1 MALRIRGVAT
11 FISTLLLVTTVIL
24 WLRSCWRADIG
35 GLLLHQG
42 RVQAA
47 ASCRGKVYFFFSD
60 LQLGEERAWT
70 LDAESGDPD
79 EFLRARDGLLVF
91 PALDRVALGFRLA
104 KAPPKAMW
112 VPATYWIVVLPH
124 WFITIVFAILPAV
137 WLRHRLRL
145 RRRVKRRLCRRC
157 GYDLRFSAGR
167 CPECG
172 EAIDG
177 EATVPA

>member
-1 MALRIRGVAT
+1 
-11 FISTLLLVTTVIL
+11 
-24 WLRSCWRADIG
+24 
-35 GLLLHQG
+35 
-42 RVQAA
+42 
-47 ASCRGKVYFFFSD
+47 
-60 LQLGEERAWT
+60 
-70 LDAESGDPD
+70 
-79 EFLRARDGLLVF
+79 
-91 PALDRVALGFRLA
+91 
-104 KAPPKAMW
+104 MW

-145 RRRVKRRLCRRC
+145 RRRVKSRLCRRC

-177 EATVPA
+177 EASVPA